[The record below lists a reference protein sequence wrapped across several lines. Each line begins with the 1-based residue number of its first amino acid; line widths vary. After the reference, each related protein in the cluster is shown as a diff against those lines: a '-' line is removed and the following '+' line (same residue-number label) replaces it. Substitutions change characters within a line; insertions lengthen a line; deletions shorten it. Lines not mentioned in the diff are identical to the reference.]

1 MERLALVGR
10 LSIDLDGA
18 WDELDV
24 RNVALVRLIDV
35 RQDQVVHL
43 LCVGLA
49 LFVLLIATIGISS
62 SCVGFLLFSALR
74 DFVL

>member
-1 MERLALVGR
+1 MERLAIVGR
-10 LSIDLDGA
+10 LSIDLDA
-18 WDELDV
+18 SWDELDV

-43 LCVGLA
+43 LCVRLA
-49 LFVLLIATIGISS
+49 LLVLFIATIGIGC
-62 SCVGFLLFSALR
+62 SCVGFLLFSALL